1 VAGNPL
7 LNYCNES
14 GNECAANNLR
24 FWNAATHLM
33 TDQRFYQPIARKRQ
47 SQVMINLFL
56 SETAEYQISLE
67 AECKKELMEALLQDL
82 GMTKLMEA
90 SVKITG
96 VRREALLFCWYFV
109 MIPKRNI
116 FFKASLSCFY
126 LLVAGDS
133 MGKFPAQ
140 R

>member
-1 VAGNPL
+1 
-7 LNYCNES
+7 
-14 GNECAANNLR
+14 
-24 FWNAATHLM
+24 
-33 TDQRFYQPIARKRQ
+33 
-47 SQVMINLFL
+47 MINLFL

-109 MIPKRNI
+109 KRNI

-133 MGKFPAQ
+133 MGKFSAQ